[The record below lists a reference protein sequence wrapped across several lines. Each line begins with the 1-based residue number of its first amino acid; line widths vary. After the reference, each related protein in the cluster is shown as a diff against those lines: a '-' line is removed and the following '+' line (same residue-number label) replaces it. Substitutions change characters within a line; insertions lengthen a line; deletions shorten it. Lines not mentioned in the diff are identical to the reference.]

1 MGTDESLKALW
12 FGSNSNIRFLTQIL
26 PHLIQNSS
34 LTRDVELTILGGA
47 FALRAAR
54 DTFKKCSGKTS
65 RWRLRLVQWD
75 VKKQPQQLEMEISQ
89 AHVTLI
95 PSDPRDSLKQ
105 GVSHNRLVDSFRGG
119 CIPIASPM
127 ASYVELSS
135 IALLADDF
143 VPILNGIEANYNRII
158 AKHDAQRDQLL
169 ARFSPQTNQRK
180 WEEAIAATLNTGT

>member
-1 MGTDESLKALW
+1 
-12 FGSNSNIRFLTQIL
+12 
-26 PHLIQNSS
+26 
-34 LTRDVELTILGGA
+34 
-47 FALRAAR
+47 
-54 DTFKKCSGKTS
+54 
-65 RWRLRLVQWD
+65 
-75 VKKQPQQLEMEISQ
+75 MEISQ